1 MAWLLSC
8 LLSGNDRLCAR
19 LAWEGWRAAV
29 VFYWWERRL
38 GAGSEHTWAQLVL
51 EVEEGR
57 RAMLT
62 KLCWTWGDR
71 FRLQP
76 LKKKKKKS
84 WPRAWEVLGSWVRC
98 SICFAVKLGRARMGR
113 GGVGPWIRERGDGA
127 PGTELGFGRE
137 ACCNC

>member
-76 LKKKKKKS
+76 LKKKKKKKL
-84 WPRAWEVLGSWVRC
+84 ATCLGGLGILGQVQHLFC
-98 SICFAVKLGRARMGR
+98 SKARQS
-113 GGVGPWIRERGDGA
+113 
-127 PGTELGFGRE
+127 
-137 ACCNC
+137 